1 MRKTWMGVLA
11 TTGALALAG
20 CGGDD
25 GAGGSGAASGGGSG
39 SGGGG
44 SSYSRSDDA
53 GGSGGGG
60 GGGAGGGRS
69 LALAADPGGALAF
82 DKERLTARAGR
93 VTIRFTNR
101 SSVPHAVEIDGHGV
115 EKETETVTGGKASLT
130 ARLKAGE
137 YEFYCP
143 VDGHRDRGME
153 GTLVVR

>member
-1 MRKTWMGVLA
+1 MGVLA

-25 GAGGSGAASGGGSG
+25 DAGGSGAASGGGSE

-53 GGSGGGG
+53 GGSGGSGD
-60 GGGAGGGRS
+60 GGRS
-69 LALAADPGGALAF
+69 LALAADPSGAPAF
-82 DKERLTARAGR
+82 DKERLTARAGT

-101 SSVPHAVEIDGHGV
+101 SSVPHAVEIDGNGI

-130 ARLKAGE
+130 ATLKAGE

-153 GTLVVR
+153 GTLTVR